1 MSTLDPAT
9 KQDVERAIKEAIS
22 DLKLYV
28 VERESSWLKWVVGIQ
43 ISYFAIT
50 LGVVYFAVHVR

>member
-1 MSTLDPAT
+1 MSDPAT
-9 KQDVERAIKEAIS
+9 KQDVERAIKEASAIS
-22 DLKLYV
+22 SFTWLSAKA
-28 VERESSWLKWVVGIQ
+28 WLKWIVGIQ